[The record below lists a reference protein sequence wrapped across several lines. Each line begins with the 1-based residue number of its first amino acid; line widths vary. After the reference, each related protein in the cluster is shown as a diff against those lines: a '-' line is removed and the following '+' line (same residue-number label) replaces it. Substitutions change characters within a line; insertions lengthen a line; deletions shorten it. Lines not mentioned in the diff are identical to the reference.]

1 MTARRKPRP
10 ITYHREP
17 DTYRICSVCGK
28 AMTSGFVVDDGLE
41 HYCTKKCLQKKYT
54 MKKYDAMYA
63 QGNAYWTQ
71 WV

>member
-28 AMTSGFVVDDGLE
+28 AMTSGFVINDGME
-41 HYCTKKCLQKKYT
+41 HYCTKKCLQKKYSW
-54 MKKYDAMYA
+54 KKYEAMYSA
-63 QGNAYWTQ
+63 GSAYWTQ
-71 WV
+71 WN